1 MKNKELFESI
11 GKHKQIFAIGFDLT
25 DLEDGTQDAE
35 IRSYVEFDGITTT
48 DAMKVIGD
56 IIGRLIRDASKKSK
70 TRSEMVKTL
79 IVHIVKEVGADDDK
93 PEAKRETKPKTKPEK
108 PEDDDI
114 RKIAD
119 TLESIKTL
127 LEVVKMVKED

>member
-56 IIGRLIRDASKKSK
+56 ILGRLIRDASKKSK

-93 PEAKRETKPKTKPEK
+93 PEAKPEK
-108 PEDDDI
+108 PEADDI
-114 RKIAD
+114 RKITD

-127 LEVVKMVKED
+127 LEIMKTLKED